1 MRIII
6 TEEQFSRFNRS
17 SAALQ
22 KGIIKYLNLLIR
34 NGKRTFRTKNNNSG
48 NLSERWCIDGL
59 SLINV
64 NYYFENRKFES
75 GHLFV
80 SNSIVDNIR
89 NVFSV
94 KKSYALHVIEEWYD
108 EVIIPKFEQLV
119 NESGL
124 SIDDI
129 SSVEKTKPCKDEPV
143 RPEGITDNEMIDYI
157 VAHTLFKRQDV
168 IRQLENGRDL
178 DVFYFDVK
186 DREND

>member
-6 TEEQFSRFNRS
+6 TEEQFNRFNKS

-22 KGIIKYLNLLIR
+22 KGIIKYLNLLIS
-34 NGKRTFRTKNNNSG
+34 NGKRKVRTKNNNYG
-48 NLSERWCIDGL
+48 NLS
-59 SLINV
+59 
-64 NYYFENRKFES
+64 
-75 GHLFV
+75 
-80 SNSIVDNIR
+80 
-89 NVFSV
+89 
-94 KKSYALHVIEEWYD
+94 EEWYD

>member
-17 SAALQ
+17 SDALQ

-108 EVIIPKFEQLV
+108 EVMVSKFEELV

-124 SIDDI
+124 HIDNIDYF
-129 SSVEKTKPCKDEPV
+129 EKETACKPEPV
-143 RPEGITDNEMIDYI
+143 KPEGITDDEMIDYI
-157 VAHTLFKRQDV
+157 IKHTLFKRADV
-168 IRQLENGRDL
+168 LRQIENGRDL

>member
-6 TEEQFSRFNRS
+6 TEEQFNRFNKS
-17 SAALQ
+17 SDALQ

-34 NGKRTFRTKNNNSG
+34 DGKRTFRTKNNNYG
-48 NLSERWCIDGL
+48 NLSENWCIDGL
-59 SLINV
+59 NLISA

-75 GHLFV
+75 GHLLV
-80 SNSIVDNIR
+80 STRIVDNIR

-108 EVIIPKFEQLV
+108 EVMVPKFEELV

-124 SIDDI
+124 NIDNIDY
-129 SSVEKTKPCKDEPV
+129 VEKENPCKDEPV

-157 VAHTLFKRQDV
+157 VAHTLFKKQDV